1 MKQKNNHSPSQPQ
14 SLQKHKQIKLLLYLL
29 DVLKLAATAFGG
41 PQMHFTQ
48 FHKVLVKKR
57 NYVSED
63 ELKELNSLC
72 SMLPGPTSTQTITA
86 IGYNIGGPGLAFL
99 TLAVWVLP
107 ASMLMLGF
115 ALVLSLLD
123 ITSPRLGFLKYLQPM
138 AVGFIIYAAYQIKNL
153 FVKRTHHWV
162 LMILAAALAIVS
174 ETPLVF
180 PLLLLVGGFVSTQIN
195 KANYRDVKPIK
206 NILWKNF
213 FLFIGVFLLAALL
226 GALTKNKAFLLFEN
240 TYRFGSI
247 VFGGGHVLIPMM
259 YNQFVEFKHYLEPN
273 TFLAGVGILQAIPG
287 PVFSFSTYAG
297 AMALNDWGVMG
308 QVLGGAIGTIAIFL
322 PGILLIFFVY
332 PIWTQVKNYSPIKNA
347 IEGINATS
355 AGLVLASAYLLFKP
369 VEVNEPNMLVL
380 LGTLFLLLT
389 TKIPSPLLVILC
401 IAAGFI
407 I

>member
-1 MKQKNNHSPSQPQ
+1 M
-14 SLQKHKQIKLLLYLL
+14 LQKHKQIKILLYLL
-29 DVLKLAATAFGG
+29 DVFKLAATAFGG

-48 FHKVLVKKR
+48 FHKIFVLKR
-57 NYVSED
+57 NYVTEE

-86 IGYNIGGPGLAFL
+86 IGYSIGGPGLAFM
-99 TLAVWVLP
+99 TLAIWVLP
-107 ASMLMLGF
+107 ASILMLSF
-115 ALVLSLLD
+115 AILLSLLD
-123 ITSPRLGFLKYLQPM
+123 ITNPRLDFLKYLQPM

-162 LMILAAALAIVS
+162 LMFLSTVLAIVI
-174 ETPLVF
+174 ETPLFF
-180 PLLLLVGGFVSTQIN
+180 PLILLVGGFVSSQIN

-213 FLFIGVFLLAALL
+213 FLFVGVFLMAAIL

-259 YNQFVEFKHYLEPN
+259 YNQFVEFKHYIEPT
-273 TFLAGVGILQAIPG
+273 TFLAGVGILQATPG

-297 AMALNDWGVMG
+297 AMALNEWGIWG

-332 PIWTQVKNYSPIKNA
+332 PIWAQVKNYSPIKNA

-355 AGLVLASAYLLFKP
+355 AGLVLSSAYLLFVP
-369 VEVNEPNMLVL
+369 LQVNEPNMLVL

-389 TKIPSPLLVILC
+389 TKIPSPFLVLLC
-401 IAAGFI
+401 IVVGFVF
-407 I
+407 

>member
-1 MKQKNNHSPSQPQ
+1 MLK
-14 SLQKHKQIKLLLYLL
+14 KHKQIKILLYLL

-48 FHKVLVKKR
+48 FHKVFVLKR
-57 NYVSED
+57 NHVTEE

-86 IGYNIGGPGLAFL
+86 IGYSIGGPGLAFI
-99 TLAVWVLP
+99 TLAIWVLP
-107 ASMLMLGF
+107 ASILMLSF
-115 ALVLSLLD
+115 AILLSLLD
-123 ITSPRLGFLKYLQPM
+123 ITNPRLDFLKYLQPM

-162 LMILAAALAIVS
+162 LMVLSAVLAIVI

-180 PLLLLVGGFVSTQIN
+180 PIILMVGGFASSQIN

-206 NILWKNF
+206 NVLWKNF
-213 FLFIGVFLLAALL
+213 FLFVGVFLFAAIL

-259 YNQFVEFKHYLEPN
+259 YNQFVEFKHYIEPN
-273 TFLAGVGILQAIPG
+273 TFLAGVGILQATPG
-287 PVFSFSTYAG
+287 PVFSFSAYAG
-297 AMALNDWGVMG
+297 AMALNEWGIWG
-308 QVLGGAIGTIAIFL
+308 QVVGGVIGTVAIFL

-332 PIWTQVKNYSPIKNA
+332 PIWAQVKNYSPIKNA

-369 VEVNEPNMLVL
+369 IPVNEPNMLVL

-389 TKIPSPLLVILC
+389 TKIPSPLLVLIC
-401 IAAGFI
+401 IAVGFVF
-407 I
+407 

>member
-1 MKQKNNHSPSQPQ
+1 M
-14 SLQKHKQIKLLLYLL
+14 QKHKQIKLLLYLL

-115 ALVLSLLD
+115 ALLLSLLD

>member
-1 MKQKNNHSPSQPQ
+1 MLK
-14 SLQKHKQIKLLLYLL
+14 KHKQIKILLYLL

-48 FHKVLVKKR
+48 FHKIFVLKR
-57 NYVSED
+57 NYVTEE

-86 IGYNIGGPGLAFL
+86 IGYSIGGPGLAFM
-99 TLAVWVLP
+99 TLAIWVLP
-107 ASMLMLGF
+107 ASILMLSF
-115 ALVLSLLD
+115 ALLLSLLD
-123 ITSPRLGFLKYLQPM
+123 ITNPRLDFLKYLQPM

-162 LMILAAALAIVS
+162 LMFLSTVLAIVI
-174 ETPLVF
+174 ETPLFF
-180 PLLLLVGGFVSTQIN
+180 PLILLVGGFVSSQIN

-213 FLFIGVFLLAALL
+213 FLFVGVFLMAAIL

-259 YNQFVEFKHYLEPN
+259 YNQFVEFKHYIEPT

-297 AMALNDWGVMG
+297 AMALNEWGIWG

-332 PIWTQVKNYSPIKNA
+332 PIWAQVKNYSPIKNA

-355 AGLVLASAYLLFKP
+355 AGLVLSSAYLLFEP
-369 VEVNEPNMLVL
+369 LQVNEPNMLVL

-389 TKIPSPLLVILC
+389 TKIPSPFLVLLC
-401 IAAGFI
+401 IVVGFVF
-407 I
+407 

>member
-1 MKQKNNHSPSQPQ
+1 M
-14 SLQKHKQIKLLLYLL
+14 QKHKQIKLLLYLL

-308 QVLGGAIGTIAIFL
+308 QILGGAIGTIAIFL